1 MRFAVRPLPALAV
14 ALALAAHAQVPP
26 GETSARASLTAYT
39 QFNTT
44 LDSGGRFNWT
54 GGLASA
60 SVTRQLT
67 PQLSAGLS
75 ARYEYQSWRWHE
87 PTAFANAEPWKSV
100 NAPSVGIDLGY
111 AYAPDLLLSLR
122 PIVAWDYESGA
133 STGDALTW
141 GAVASFAKVFSK
153 DLVLGLGVSAFR
165 RIDETKVLPFPII
178 SWRVSDKWRI
188 ANPFPA
194 GPAGGA
200 GLEAVYSPDERW
212 EFAEGIAY
220 RSYRFRLATDNAT
233 PSGIGENSFIPIFL
247 RVTRRLAKDAR
258 IDFYAAIA
266 TFGKASVDDR
276 NGDGRYS
283 NDYNIGPALGATL
296 VVDF

>member
-1 MRFAVRPLPALAV
+1 MRFAVRALPALAV
-14 ALALAAHAQVPP
+14 PLALAAQAQLPP
-26 GETSARASLTAYT
+26 GATSARASLTGYA

-44 LDSGGRFNWT
+44 LDSGGRFNWA

-60 SVTRQLT
+60 SIARQLT
-67 PQLSAGLS
+67 PQLSAGFF
-75 ARYEYQSWRWHE
+75 ARYEYQSWNWHE
-87 PTAFANAEPWKSV
+87 PTAFGNVAPWKNV
-100 NAPSVGIDLGY
+100 NAPSVGVDLSY

-165 RIDETKVLPFPII
+165 RIDKTQALPFPIVN
-178 SWRVSDKWRI
+178 WRVSDKWRI
-188 ANPFPA
+188 SNPFPA

-212 EFAEGIAY
+212 EIAEGAAY

-247 RVTRRLAKDAR
+247 RVTRKLAKDAR
-258 IDFYAAIA
+258 VDFYAAIA

-276 NGDGRYS
+276 NGGGRYS
-283 NDYNIGPALGATL
+283 NDYNVGPALGATL